1 LVAIV
6 CALAAS
12 SLGGCGSISQKLGE
26 TVADNP
32 KLGLPAGTPER
43 PAAVSAFPAVH
54 DMPPPRPAGLNS
66 QEQIKMEE
74 DLMAAR
80 DRQQAL
86 VGQTPSPRPSS
97 YTSTPT
103 TPTPPKVLL
112 PTATKKP
119 AQDKP
124 AAPPSSQSIY

>member
-1 LVAIV
+1 
-6 CALAAS
+6 
-12 SLGGCGSISQKLGE
+12 
-26 TVADNP
+26 
-32 KLGLPAGTPER
+32 
-43 PAAVSAFPAVH
+43 
-54 DMPPPRPAGLNS
+54 
-66 QEQIKMEE
+66 
-74 DLMAAR
+74 MAAR